1 MANTNRGVVDL
12 PPEVGPVLLEE
23 SAGESQTPIRRT
35 AKRELHKTV
44 WIDLDNS
51 PHVPFFLPII
61 EELKNQGVDI
71 LLTARN
77 TYQVCDLLD
86 FFHLQCKVVGRHYGK
101 QRMLK
106 VLGNILRACQLAPT
120 MVWRRPDLAV
130 SHGSRSQI
138 VVGRTLGIPTLM
150 MQDYEY
156 SARTGFLEA
165 DWILTPE
172 VVPNNAMSRRPERV
186 LKYPGLKED
195 VYVPGFRPDP
205 SIRQQLGI
213 PSVGLV
219 VTLRPP
225 ATEAHYH
232 NHESDVLFA
241 EAVKFLD
248 RPNVTIVTLPRSHR
262 QDQSLRGEWPDL
274 IASGR
279 MIIPKNAVDGLNLI
293 WFSDLVISGGGTM
306 NREAAA
312 LGAPVY
318 SIFRGTIGAVDHYL
332 AQQGRLILIE
342 NVADL
347 DRKIALRPWNRPSRT
362 DNRNRPA
369 LKTIV
374 DDITMVLNATAGRE
388 S

>member
-1 MANTNRGVVDL
+1 MAITNRGVIDL
-12 PPEVGPVLLEE
+12 PPEVGPVLLED
-23 SAGESQTPIRRT
+23 SAGESQTPITRT
-35 AKRELHKTV
+35 AKRELQKTV

-61 EELKNQGVDI
+61 EELKNQGVEI

-101 QRMLK
+101 HRMLK

-120 MVWRRPDLAV
+120 MVWRQPDLAV
-130 SHGSRSQI
+130 SHGSRAQI

-165 DWILTPE
+165 DWILTPD
-172 VVPNNAMSRRPERV
+172 VVPNSAMSRRPGRV

-213 PSVGLV
+213 SSEDLV

-232 NHESDVLFA
+232 NHKSDILFA
-241 EAVKFLD
+241 EALKFLD
-248 RPNVTIVTLPRSHR
+248 RPHITIVTLPRSHR
-262 QDQSLRGEWPDL
+262 QDQSLRNEWPDL
-274 IASGR
+274 IASRR
-279 MIIPKNAVDGLNLI
+279 MIIPKSAVDGLNLI

-318 SIFRGTIGAVDHYL
+318 SIFRGTIGAVDAYL
-332 AQQGRLILIE
+332 AQQGRLTLIE
-342 NVADL
+342 CAADL
-347 DRKIALRPWNRPSRT
+347 EQKIALQRWNRPSRP
-362 DNRNRPA
+362 NSRNHPA
-369 LKTIV
+369 LRTIV
-374 DDITMVLNATAGRE
+374 DDITMILNTTAGRE

>member
-1 MANTNRGVVDL
+1 MAITNRGVIDL
-12 PPEVGPVLLEE
+12 PPEVGPVLRED
-23 SAGESQTPIRRT
+23 SAGESQTPITRT
-35 AKRELHKTV
+35 AKRELQKTV

-61 EELKNQGVDI
+61 EELKNQGVEI

-101 QRMLK
+101 HRMLK

-120 MVWRRPDLAV
+120 MVWRQPDLAV
-130 SHGSRSQI
+130 SHGSRAQI

-165 DWILTPE
+165 DWILTPD
-172 VVPNNAMSRRPERV
+172 VVPNSAMSRRPGRV

-213 PSVGLV
+213 SSEDLV

-232 NHESDVLFA
+232 NHKSDILFA
-241 EAVKFLD
+241 EALKFLD
-248 RPNVTIVTLPRSHR
+248 RPHITIVTLPRSHR
-262 QDQSLRGEWPDL
+262 QDQSLRNEWPDL
-274 IASGR
+274 IASRR
-279 MIIPKNAVDGLNLI
+279 MIIPKSAVDGLNLI

-318 SIFRGTIGAVDHYL
+318 SIFRGTIGAVDAYL
-332 AQQGRLILIE
+332 AQQGRLTLIE
-342 NVADL
+342 CAADL
-347 DRKIALRPWNRPSRT
+347 EQKIALQRWNRPSRP
-362 DNRNRPA
+362 NSRNHPA
-369 LKTIV
+369 LRTIV
-374 DDITMVLNATAGRE
+374 DDITMILNTTAGRE